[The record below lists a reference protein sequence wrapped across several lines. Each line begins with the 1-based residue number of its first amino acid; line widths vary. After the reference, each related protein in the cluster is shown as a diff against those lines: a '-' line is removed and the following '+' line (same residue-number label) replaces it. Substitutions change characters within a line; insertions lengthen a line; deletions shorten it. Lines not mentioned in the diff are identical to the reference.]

1 MNHDLVERFREKLD
15 NFNISDYHGLKSP
28 GLTCYLNSV
37 LQVLFMTEDFREAV
51 IQCCDD
57 DSSTIDPHLGR
68 LFSELQKCV
77 AKTHNVTKQLGI
89 TNVFEQRDAAEYFEK
104 ILCRTSPEAA
114 MIFKGELNHKATCL
128 GCGERNDSRNKFW
141 ILPLAVED
149 SHRRT
154 YSVERGLTALFKGE
168 KVCGDNKMYC
178 NRCRRKQ
185 DADFGCEITHHPD
198 VLTLLLK
205 RFSFDYR
212 RRRYVKLYCEV
223 DIPQTLHVE
232 NCTYDLYALVNH
244 FGDLTGGHYTA
255 QIKSFETEAWYHF
268 NDAVVERVRKP
279 IFGAGDKSLMSCTA
293 YLLMYRK
300 GSKSRE
306 KEDEA
311 EGRHEEADRGGPLV
325 CSHQLTDESCRR
337 GETLVHLN
345 GNPLKKGDD
354 DTLRD
359 KLPQTDPEADGD
371 RQTKNPNSAK
381 LRKDGRQKTH
391 GRNTQPDT
399 NSREHMQHL
408 ESRGT
413 PTVPLGK
420 LNGDN
425 TLKPNHEP
433 QKKIGETNN
442 AVRETQ
448 TNAVAK
454 TRTKTMSL
462 PDGSLS
468 RNRVKPAETKVEGKE
483 MEAVDARVGA
493 EGRIT
498 HKREGGVTKSRDHS
512 DVKTFLV
519 SSQSQCGTHETTKC
533 NYSPKSHSLERVE
546 ERKQR
551 PTASRSK
558 RRHDMRDPWR

>member
-15 NFNISDYHGLKSP
+15 NFTISDYHGLKSP

-51 IQCCDD
+51 IKCRDD

-114 MIFKGELNHKATCL
+114 MIFKGELNHKATCH
-128 GCGERNDSRNKFW
+128 GCRERNDSRNKFW

-149 SHRRT
+149 SHRQT

-205 RFSFDYR
+205 RFRFDYR

-232 NCTYDLYALVNH
+232 NSTYDLYALVNH

-279 IFGAGDKSLMSCTA
+279 IFGAGDESLMSCTA
-293 YLLMYRK
+293 YLLMYRRAK
-300 GSKSRE
+300 HHSRLGSC
-306 KEDEA
+306 
-311 EGRHEEADRGGPLV
+311 HER
-325 CSHQLTDESCRR
+325 
-337 GETLVHLN
+337 
-345 GNPLKKGDD
+345 
-354 DTLRD
+354 
-359 KLPQTDPEADGD
+359 
-371 RQTKNPNSAK
+371 
-381 LRKDGRQKTH
+381 
-391 GRNTQPDT
+391 
-399 NSREHMQHL
+399 
-408 ESRGT
+408 
-413 PTVPLGK
+413 
-420 LNGDN
+420 
-425 TLKPNHEP
+425 
-433 QKKIGETNN
+433 
-442 AVRETQ
+442 
-448 TNAVAK
+448 
-454 TRTKTMSL
+454 
-462 PDGSLS
+462 
-468 RNRVKPAETKVEGKE
+468 
-483 MEAVDARVGA
+483 
-493 EGRIT
+493 
-498 HKREGGVTKSRDHS
+498 
-512 DVKTFLV
+512 
-519 SSQSQCGTHETTKC
+519 
-533 NYSPKSHSLERVE
+533 
-546 ERKQR
+546 
-551 PTASRSK
+551 
-558 RRHDMRDPWR
+558 